1 MKSETFVRR
10 CSVKKVFLEILQNL
24 QENNCARD
32 SFLKNILWYR
42 CFPVNFAKYL
52 RTPFWQNISGW
63 LLLLRDYF
71 TLRNKY
77 SQRTFNL
84 RSYFKQILQNKPN
97 RWVNY
102 FLIQLLTTWSF
113 FSQLFIA
120 ARETFLLIDENDI
133 LRI

>member
-32 SFLKNILWYR
+32 FFLKNILWYR

-52 RTPFWQNISGW
+52 RTSFWQNSSGW

-77 SQRTFNL
+77 SQRTFKL
-84 RSYFKQILQNKPN
+84 RSHFKQILQNKPN

-113 FSQLFIA
+113 FPNCLLQ
-120 ARETFLLIDENDI
+120 REKRFFWLMRTTF
-133 LRI
+133 

>member
-10 CSVKKVFLEILQNL
+10 CCVKKVFLETLLNL
-24 QENNCARD
+24 QENNYARD

-52 RTPFWQNISGW
+52 RTPFWQNSSGW

-77 SQRTFNL
+77 SQRTFKL
-84 RSYFKQILQNKPN
+84 RSHFKQILQNKPN

-102 FLIQLLTTWSF
+102 FLIQLLTTWIF